1 MLEYRIATKED
12 IELLMS
18 TRLFML
24 REVNN
29 LDEDYQYSDVLI
41 DSSRKYF
48 LEGDQTTVL
57 ALDDGK
63 PVGCASMSYF
73 TVMPTFSHVSGKR
86 AHLMNVFTDKNY
98 RRMGI
103 GKTMVNMLIEDAWNK
118 GATEISLDAT
128 ESGRPLYKAL
138 GFNENGACMNMTR

>member
-1 MLEYRIATKED
+1 
-12 IELLMS
+12 
-18 TRLFML
+18 
-24 REVNN
+24 
-29 LDEDYQYSDVLI
+29 
-41 DSSRKYF
+41 
-48 LEGDQTTVL
+48 
-57 ALDDGK
+57 
-63 PVGCASMSYF
+63 
-73 TVMPTFSHVSGKR
+73 MPTFSHVSGKR

-128 ESGRPLYKAL
+128 ESGRHLYKAL

>member
-1 MLEYRIATKED
+1 MIEYRIATNED

-29 LDEDYQYSDVLI
+29 LDEDYQYSDELV

-103 GKTMVNMLIEDAWNK
+103 GKTMVKMLIEDAWNK

-128 ESGRPLYKAL
+128 EAGRPLYKSL